1 MELFFVLPSE
11 NRTLGFNDISGKLQV
26 PRDSVE
32 MLVMKAMSLKLIK
45 GNIDE
50 VNEKVNVNWVQPRI
64 LSLDQIQQMRN
75 RLERWNTNVKET
87 LYFMEEQA
95 NPNEVFT

>member
-1 MELFFVLPSE
+1 
-11 NRTLGFNDISGKLQV
+11 
-26 PRDSVE
+26 
-32 MLVMKAMSLKLIK
+32 MKAMSLKLIK